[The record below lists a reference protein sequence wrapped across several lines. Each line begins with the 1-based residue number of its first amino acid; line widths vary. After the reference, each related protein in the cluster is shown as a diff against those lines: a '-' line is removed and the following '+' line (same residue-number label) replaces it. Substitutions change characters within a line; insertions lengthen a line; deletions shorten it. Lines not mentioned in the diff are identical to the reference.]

1 MGEQLPLYLAKNNG
15 DPSAIAEFSSGD
27 TIPSGNMASSISATD
42 IFALTGTFTNLSAT
56 DITGILIDGT
66 NITGDSRVSITS
78 QNGVLNV
85 TGSHSVANLSGT
97 TNCAS
102 ANIIEANITSSINV
116 SSNVA
121 INASSLSSMESSGGL
136 GTTCGLLPLP
146 APIIWLRA
154 NDSGT
159 AGTAEAKFGDDSS
172 VIGVSSVP
180 NYYQWHAAENELYVS
195 ATGVYKVNA
204 NCCFTTAAT
213 QSILLRLNV
222 NNEVVHYVAQEVHT
236 VADPHQVNLTYVGIV
251 RTNQP
256 ISISR
261 IGGSGHSLT
270 MMEYSTVIVERV
282 A

>member
-56 DITGILIDGT
+56 DISGVDGYFNFPGSYLRGENISGT
-66 NITGDSRVSITS
+66 NITAAARVSITS
-78 QNGVLNV
+78 QAGVLNV
-85 TGSHSVANLSGT
+85 TGPNSVANLSGT

-121 INASSLSSMESSGGL
+121 LYASSLSSMEGSGGL
-136 GTTCGLLPLP
+136 GTTCALMPYPPPL
-146 APIIWLRA
+146 IWLRI
-154 NDSGT
+154 NDDGT
-159 AGTAEAKFGDDSS
+159 TGTAEAKFGDDSS

-195 ATGVYKVNA
+195 ATGVYKVTA
-204 NCCFTTAAT
+204 NCAFTTAAT

-222 NNEVVHYVAQEVHT
+222 NNEIVHYVAQEVHT
-236 VADPHQVNLTYVGIV
+236 VADPHQVNLTYV
-251 RTNQP
+251 
-256 ISISR
+256 
-261 IGGSGHSLT
+261 
-270 MMEYSTVIVERV
+270 
-282 A
+282 